1 MGSDSAHGLH
11 RIALVMIVRNESR
24 CLARC
29 LQSVQAHVDH
39 IIVLDTG
46 STDETV
52 AIAQGHGAQVAH
64 FTWVDDFSAA
74 RNAALALS
82 DADWNLVLD
91 ADEALVGGAQTL
103 SALRHQAPTF
113 VGSIEVASDFRQ
125 NDEQCGGNGD
135 DSTVAQASSW
145 LPRVLPLG
153 TRYEGRIHEQPVH
166 AGPRQRLDIRVSHD
180 GYLPE
185 HMATKGARN
194 RQLLERAVSESPS
207 DAYLHYQLGKDHE
220 VHDRFAEAC
229 IAYSQADH
237 LLGHNVGRGPAWRH
251 DLVIR
256 HLFALKASGR
266 LAEAV
271 DLSAKEMTH
280 WPDSPDFYFV
290 TADVLLDFAMANQAQ
305 AADLLPMIEGAWRQ
319 CLAIGENPHLEG
331 AVPGRGSE
339 LPRQQLVHFKALFG
353 R

>member
-1 MGSDSAHGLH
+1 MGSGSAHGLY
-11 RIALVMIVRNESR
+11 RIALVMIVRNEAR

-52 AIAQGHGAQVAH
+52 AIAQSHGAQVAH
-64 FTWVDDFSAA
+64 FKWVDDFSAA

-91 ADEALVGGAQTL
+91 ADEALVGGSQAL

-113 VGSIEVASDFRQ
+113 VGSIEVASDFRPSCDQ
-125 NDEQCGGNGD
+125 GSDAGA
-135 DSTVAQASSW
+135 VAQASSW
-145 LPRVLPLG
+145 LPRVLPRG

-194 RQLLERAVSESPS
+194 RQLLERAVSESPA

-271 DLSAKEMTH
+271 DLSAQEMPH

-305 AADLLPMIEGAWRQ
+305 AADLLPMIEGAWQQ

-339 LPRQQLVHFKALFG
+339 LPKQQLMHFKALFG

>member
-1 MGSDSAHGLH
+1 MTPGMH
-11 RIALVMIVRNESR
+11 RIALVMIVRNEAR

-29 LQSVQAHVDH
+29 LSSVRPWVDQL
-39 IIVLDTG
+39 IVLDTG

-52 AIAQGHGAQVAH
+52 SIAKSHGAQVAH

-91 ADEALVGGAQTL
+91 ADEALLEGGPCLMQ
-103 SALRHQAPTF
+103 LRDQAPTF
-113 VGSIEVASDFRQ
+113 LGSIEVVSCFQ
-125 NDEQCGGNGD
+125 NNGD
-135 DSTVAQASSW
+135 KIGERGDSGADSAVAQASSW
-145 LPRVLPLG
+145 LPRVLPCG

-185 HMATKGARN
+185 HMATKGTRN

-229 IAYSQADH
+229 VAYARADG
-237 LLGHNVGRGPAWRH
+237 LLGHSVGRGPSWRH
-251 DLVIR
+251 DLVVR

-271 DLSAKEMTH
+271 DLSAQEMPH

-290 TADVLLDFAMANQAQ
+290 TADVLLDFAMAHQAQ
-305 AADLLPMIEGAWRQ
+305 AADLLPMIEGAWQQ

-339 LPRQQLVHFKALFG
+339 LPRQQLKHFKALFG